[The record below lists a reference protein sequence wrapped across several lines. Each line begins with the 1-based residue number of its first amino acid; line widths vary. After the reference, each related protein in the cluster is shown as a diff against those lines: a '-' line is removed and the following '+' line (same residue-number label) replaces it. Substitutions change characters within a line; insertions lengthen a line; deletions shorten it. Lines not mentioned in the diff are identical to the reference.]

1 MVYFQTKNTN
11 LGKFWRAFDWKIL
24 IYFMAIWYILLIFGI
39 FYDHLVLFV
48 SIWYIFAVLASWTM
62 KNLATL
68 ESRNT
73 EEKEESK
80 KEEIGQ

>member
-1 MVYFQTKNTN
+1 
-11 LGKFWRAFDWKIL
+11 
-24 IYFMAIWYILLIFGI
+24 
-39 FYDHLVLFV
+39 V
-48 SIWYIFAVLASWTM
+48 SIWYNFAVLASWTM